1 MKTQKIIRN
10 HKIFY
15 CDDTKSFDKI
25 YTVHPALSSPFC
37 VFVQDQSSHA
47 TSLFRKKYFLCLFLK
62 VFEEFMF
69 MLNYIPSI
77 LRAESF
83 ISVHKFSKLQSHVV
97 TQCYKIAFG
106 DYIFIFQKS
115 MYVATRANT
124 AHKSNHARKN
134 TSLIATRAFDLWSL
148 RTLLF

>member
-47 TSLFRKKYFLCLFLK
+47 TSLFRKKYFLCFLLK

-97 TQCYKIAFG
+97 TQCYKNRRWRLHFYFSEKHVRG
-106 DYIFIFQKS
+106 NKGKYC
-115 MYVATRANT
+115 T
-124 AHKSNHARKN
+124 
-134 TSLIATRAFDLWSL
+134 
-148 RTLLF
+148 